1 MKKTGRLVGLLLL
14 SLLLACSSKS
24 VLNVR
29 TNGDTGEMPSTEGG
43 LADTLVNTPDG
54 SVVPDV
60 AADVVTQT
68 PDTSKNDSVPPM
80 LDVAS
85 DLSLS
90 DGINTVVNPDATG
103 GTSDAY
109 TSLLDIRLDG
119 KTPPDGIDIV
129 VNPDAT
135 GSTSDAYTSLLDIRL
150 DGKSPPDLGP
160 DAAKA
165 DSMRDLESQGEVGVM
180 VSGVEVV
187 PYMNYGTADTTCVDG
202 TASWIASLTTY
213 LAEDRKCW
221 ADSDCNYVSFS
232 NSCGQVCPVP
242 MNTQRVGEFAKN
254 AIGDMDSKC
263 STCPVLT
270 DYPSCPAPPGD
281 GSVICSNNLCVWK

>member
-1 MKKTGRLVGLLLL
+1 MTKTGRLVGLLLL

-24 VLNVR
+24 ALNAR
-29 TNGDTGEMPSTEGG
+29 TNGDTGEMPSTEAGF
-43 LADTLVNTPDG
+43 ADTSANTPDG
-54 SVVPDV
+54 SVVSDMAP
-60 AADVVTQT
+60 DVVTQT
-68 PDTSKNDSVPPM
+68 PDTSKNESVPPM
-80 LDVAS
+80 LDVAP

-90 DGINTVVNPDATG
+90 DGIAIVVNPDATG

-109 TSLLDIRLDG
+109 TSLLDMRF
-119 KTPPDGIDIV
+119 
-129 VNPDAT
+129 
-135 GSTSDAYTSLLDIRL
+135 

-160 DAAKA
+160 DTAKA
-165 DSMRDLESQGEVGVM
+165 DSMKDLGSEGDVGVM
-180 VSGVEVV
+180 VSGVEVI

-202 TASWIASLTTY
+202 TASWIDSLTTY

-242 MNTQRVGEFAKN
+242 MNAQRVGEFAKN

-270 DYPSCPAPPGD
+270 DYPSCPDPPGD
-281 GSVICSNNLCVWK
+281 GSVMCSNSVCVWK